1 VDKLSTARGFSD
13 ANLSRELDEAV
24 STLERLNIMSRV
36 PEPPTPRAYQLQ
48 PIFAKSLRNAL
59 TGGGT
64 HKSFGLPFDVPVD
77 EQVDVEYLDRYAR
90 GQWEAILFFMV
101 GTTGVGLTSD
111 STISDGTKTLLEQG
125 NFVARAHNQVSITK
139 EGFTFLLQEANTQV
153 WTLLIVYLEF
163 GETVR
168 DRPTASTMPSAAPS
182 AHKGKQANYEDS
194 QLSMDLVDML
204 SFYFMLGSL
213 ELGQAYSISSL
224 SPTQTSMLDDLSDFG
239 IVYRPSN
246 DAPYFY
252 PTRLAT
258 TLTSDA
264 GALPSSPSS
273 ALTSSASKGK
283 GYIILETNHRIY
295 AYTSSLLQIA
305 VLNLFT
311 KLTTRFA
318 NLVSG
323 KLTKESVQRAISY
336 GITSDQIISYL
347 QTHAHSQMYKSDS
360 SSVLPPTV
368 VDQIRLWQLERDRMK
383 TTNGYLLREFST
395 WQEYEDNVKYAE
407 SLGVL
412 AWRNDEKRMFFVT
425 DIRQMQNYIRSR
437 QNRNRDTAAS

>member
-1 VDKLSTARGFSD
+1 
-13 ANLSRELDEAV
+13 
-24 STLERLNIMSRV
+24 MSRV
-36 PEPPTPRAYQLQ
+36 PEPPIPRAYHLSSV
-48 PIFAKSLRNAL
+48 FAKSLRTAL

-64 HKSFGLPFDVPVD
+64 HKSFGIPIDPPAL
-77 EQVDVEYLDRYAR
+77 EQVDVEFLDQYAR

-101 GTTGVGLTSD
+101 GTTGVGLQSD
-111 STISDGTKTLLEQG
+111 STISNGTKSLLEQG
-125 NFVARAHNQVSITK
+125 NFVTVNRNHVSITK

-163 GETVR
+163 GDSVR
-168 DRPTASTMPSAAPS
+168 PSPKPTLTPAPTTSKSAEARR
-182 AHKGKQANYEDS
+182 AEANTDNE
-194 QLSMDLVDML
+194 QLAMDLVDML
-204 SFYFMLGSL
+204 SFFFMLGSL
-213 ELGQAYSISSL
+213 ELGQAYSVLSL
-224 SPTQTSMLDDLSDFG
+224 SPTQTQMLDDLSDFG

-246 DAPYFY
+246 DSQYFY

-264 GALPSSPSS
+264 GALLASPSD
-273 ALTSSASKGK
+273 ALTSSAGHGK

-336 GITSDQIISYL
+336 GITSDQIITYL
-347 QTHAHSQMYKSDS
+347 QTHAHPQMYKPNA
-360 SSVLPPTV
+360 SVLPPTV

-383 TTNGYLLREFST
+383 ATQGWLLKEFSSAS
-395 WQEYEDNVKYAE
+395 EYQDIAKYAE
-407 SLGVL
+407 ALGVL
-412 AWRNDEKRMFFVT
+412 AWKSDEQWLCFVT
-425 DIRQMQNYIRSR
+425 NLTQMQTYIKTRLGR
-437 QNRNRDTAAS
+437 GGDGR